1 MLLMTQTNVHKI
13 SWLYVAL
20 VSGFI
25 FHSVD
30 TSNFVVT
37 RVSSGKQFRLQRRAD
52 LEVKVG
58 VLEQV
63 KFCITF
69 FFLSFLS
76 VNV

>member
-13 SWLYVAL
+13 SWLDLYVAL

-37 RVSSGKQFRLQRRAD
+37 RVSSGKQFRLQRGPSWCTGTG
-52 LEVKVG
+52 KV
-58 VLEQV
+58 LHY
-63 KFCITF
+63 I

>member
-1 MLLMTQTNVHKI
+1 MLFCRPVVQLQAMLLTLLLMTQTNVHKI

-37 RVSSGKQFRLQRRAD
+37 RVSSGKQFRLQRGPTW
-52 LEVKVG
+52 K
-58 VLEQV
+58 
-63 KFCITF
+63 
-69 FFLSFLS
+69 
-76 VNV
+76 